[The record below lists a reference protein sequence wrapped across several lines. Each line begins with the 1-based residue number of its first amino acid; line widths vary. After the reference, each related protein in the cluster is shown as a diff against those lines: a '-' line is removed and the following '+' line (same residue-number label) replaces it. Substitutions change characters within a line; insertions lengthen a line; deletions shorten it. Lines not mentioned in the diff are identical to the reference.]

1 MTGLLPFV
9 VSCATT
15 VLVSVRIF
23 LPTGL
28 MASVQALKGDF
39 ALAFWKGSL
48 KSLDSCYL
56 MV

>member
-9 VSCATT
+9 VSRVTT

-39 ALAFWKGSL
+39 ALAFWRGSV
-48 KSLDSCYL
+48 KSLHSC
-56 MV
+56 